1 MEHFQGGNRQHRV
14 RTITTLCGTLDA
26 SKPEPVTIGEHS
38 HGPNLILVISSG
50 TTFLG
55 RLVEGLSISRVA
67 QEQAREIGAATGGA
81 MNEHNRLCGQAVID
95 FANAESMDEAVST
108 HFQHVAHIMR
118 FEEGFLEKAKK
129 HFPSW
134 FRVGPK
140 SEAERDFLEA
150 AVREEG
156 LRRDLNKRL
165 KILNPIHRY
174 EVKTCNSSDGTLT
187 MIAWHFENGQ
197 WVYGKPGVDGGYT
210 NPFTETFEE
219 FRDRIRSHAWANSET
234 HGDIVQ
240 ELWDIDKQLETFK
253 RKTFDALDELVQAN
267 KQLETK
273 KTQFSSSEVEDLYS
287 RRYEY
292 SRLRILHERL
302 RTEQSALRG
311 ILDNLLQRVSLLQ
324 IKSLHEFADLY
335 NNLPRSRV
343 TVSDDS
349 LTIQHPI
356 EEHDYFSLY
365 FSKNCINRLRSDLA
379 YCLITFWLD
388 EKNRACLHKCDYCD
402 KYFLAR
408 KLYTSKNYFC
418 SDGCR
423 LIWNNRRRLESGEAR
438 GYKKRGHSE
447 GKSR

>member
-1 MEHFQGGNRQHRV
+1 MLEALP
-14 RTITTLCGTLDA
+14 I
-26 SKPEPVTIGEHS
+26 P
-38 HGPNLILVISSG
+38 
-50 TTFLG
+50 
-55 RLVEGLSISRVA
+55 RVA
-67 QEQAREIGAATGGA
+67 QEEPRKIGAVTGGA
-81 MNEHNRLCGQAVID
+81 MNEHERLCGQAVID
-95 FANAESMDEAVST
+95 FANAESLDEAVSK

-140 SEAERDFLEA
+140 NEAERDFLEV

-156 LRRDLNKRL
+156 LRRDLNRRL

-197 WVYGKPGVDGGYT
+197 WVYGKPGIDGVYT

-219 FRDRIRSHAWANSET
+219 FRDRIRGHAWAKSET
-234 HGDIVQ
+234 HGDILH
-240 ELWDIDKQLETFK
+240 ELWDINKQLETFK
-253 RKTFDALDELVQAN
+253 SNTFDVFDELVQAN

-273 KTQFSSSEVEDLYS
+273 KTQFSSIEVENLYN

-292 SRLRILHERL
+292 SRLKILHERL
-302 RTEQSALRG
+302 KTEQSALRG
-311 ILDNLLQRVSLLQ
+311 IIDNFLQRVPLLQ
-324 IKSLHEFADLY
+324 IKGLHEFVDLY

-343 TVSDDS
+343 TISDGS

-365 FSKNCINRLRSDLA
+365 FSKNCINRLRLDLA

-388 EKNRACLHKCDYCD
+388 EKNRAYLHKCDYCE
-402 KYFLAR
+402 KYFLAQ
-408 KLYTSKNYFC
+408 KLYASENYFC
-418 SDGCR
+418 SGRCR
-423 LIWNNRRRLESGEAR
+423 LTWNNRRRIESGEAR
-438 GYKKRGHSE
+438 EYKQRGHSE
-447 GKSR
+447 GKSQ